1 MEETNIQAESRYPIA
16 LHRFAR
22 SFLDQNIKFSL
33 HFRVKI
39 FGCQP
44 GGPPPLSKQRP
55 RDGATEKPEVGRQN
69 WQKLGTKILFT
80 WPLHMYESVAMG
92 SGFQRTQR
100 AAYHCSNFSMGS
112 TGGKYR

>member
-22 SFLDQNIKFSL
+22 SFLDLNIKFSL
-33 HFRVKI
+33 HFRMKI

-44 GGPPPLSKQRP
+44 GGPPPLSEQRP
-55 RDGATEKPEVGRQN
+55 RDGATEKPEVRRQIGKN
-69 WQKLGTKILFT
+69 WGKNFYFVAAT
-80 WPLHMYESVAMG
+80 YESVAMV
-92 SGFQRTQR
+92 SAFQRSLR